1 MSSARFLGYAEAC
14 FVYFNTQSFYFTKGF
29 TYVLLYKR
37 IYVVYNEGQNIVFY
51 HYARKFIKS
60 KSPGGGSETR
70 FFPI

>member
-1 MSSARFLGYAEAC
+1 MPRC
-14 FVYFNTQSFYFTKGF
+14 FCQIYTHNNLTLSYTI
-29 TYVLLYKR
+29 VLLYKR
-37 IYVVYNEGQNIVFY
+37 IYVVYNEEQNIVFY